1 MAGYGEAV
9 RHAMRATSDPLG
21 AATVHAVAARAQ
33 SRFRR
38 AQVALLAEGIAIGVL
53 GGVALAWSM
62 ASVRFVAEGTPLWG
76 LALTPVHGVLLMVSG
91 VLAVLA
97 CLGRRSTI
105 AFSALA
111 AGGWATLA
119 IVCAVRTAHHAPG
132 LLGFDTRDTVFDAAL
147 GLYNLAICL
156 VLAPTLLVMWR
167 SGLGRRHRR
176 QKK

>member
-1 MAGYGEAV
+1 MGPVSGPV
-9 RHAMRATSDPLG
+9 G
-21 AATVHAVAARAQ
+21 VATVHATAARAQ
-33 SRFRR
+33 SRFRL

-62 ASVRFVAEGTPLWG
+62 SSVRFVAEGTPLCG

-105 AFSALA
+105 AFSVLA
-111 AGGWATLA
+111 AGGWAMLA

-156 VLAPTLLVMWR
+156 MLAPTLLVMWR
-167 SGLGRRHRR
+167 SGVGRRHRC
-176 QKK
+176 QKM